1 MSWTSVLLLSLAFGL
16 CQSQYEDYG
25 PPPDYD
31 GGSGSATTKTPVATT
46 VPITITT
53 KKPTATTKAPT
64 TSKPSS
70 GKRVVFP
77 KLTSPV
83 AGYKFTKVFGVSV
96 FAHTTVS
103 DAKFQ
108 HIASIM
114 AEWLDN
120 DEDGCVDTPV
130 ILKYLVD
137 KEAPAY
143 AVIKSNKAKGDWY
156 VPFLKKG
163 LQCSAPQ
170 EEWETVPKCTGV
182 KGTNQCSDSTL
193 EEVWHVIQGQGYAP
207 AFRKYFWPGGMD
219 DLKTK
224 YKNVNST
231 LATLL
236 DAARG
241 GIPRV
246 PNVPKGGKFPAKA
259 YYTYDDKTCKFEC
272 QAIEYWWWSTA
283 SYTGLLKNRSEVK
296 REFKYYLLEDFK
308 AKDPKMYALITDRTK
323 GYKLPNRPPN
333 GKYTGKKTCASGAN
347 VI

>member
-1 MSWTSVLLLSLAFGL
+1 MEVSWVQLGDNSGSG
-16 CQSQYEDYG
+16 DYG
-25 PPPDYD
+25 SA
-31 GGSGSATTKTPVATT
+31 SGSATTKTPVATT

-53 KKPTATTKAPT
+53 KKPTVTKAPT

-70 GKRVVFP
+70 GKTVVFP

-96 FAHTTVS
+96 FAHTSVS
-103 DAKFQ
+103 EAKFQ

-120 DEDGCVDTPV
+120 DEDGCVDTPI

-143 AVIKSNKAKGDWY
+143 VVIKKNKEKGDWY
-156 VPFLKKG
+156 IPFMKKG

-170 EEWETVPKCTGV
+170 EEWETVPKCTGL
-182 KGTNQCSDSTL
+182 KGTNQCSDATL

-207 AFRKYFWPGGMD
+207 AFKKYFWMGGFD

-224 YKNVNST
+224 FKNVNST

-246 PNVPKGGKFPAKA
+246 PNVPKGGKFPAKVN
-259 YYTYDDKTCKFEC
+259 FPF
-272 QAIEYWWWSTA
+272 I
-283 SYTGLLKNRSEVK
+283 VIP
-296 REFKYYLLEDFK
+296 DFFFFLN
-308 AKDPKMYALITDRTK
+308 M
-323 GYKLPNRPPN
+323 
-333 GKYTGKKTCASGAN
+333 
-347 VI
+347 